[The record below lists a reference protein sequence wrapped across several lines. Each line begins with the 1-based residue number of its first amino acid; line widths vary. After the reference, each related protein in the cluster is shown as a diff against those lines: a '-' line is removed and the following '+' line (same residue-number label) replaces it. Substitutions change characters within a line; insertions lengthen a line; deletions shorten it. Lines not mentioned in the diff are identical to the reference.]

1 MSSVSP
7 RAADILL
14 REMLESIA
22 RIHQYTQGT
31 TEAQFQQ
38 NFEKQD
44 AVVRRLEVL
53 GEAAAQLPE
62 DCKTR
67 HPGIPWRTIADTRNR
82 LIHGY
87 FNVDIS
93 IVWQTI
99 SHDIGPLEVE
109 LQDTLA
115 SEFPPSSAPPTP

>member
-1 MSSVSP
+1 
-7 RAADILL
+7 
-14 REMLESIA
+14 MLESIA
-22 RIHQYTQGT
+22 RIHHYIQGT
-31 TEAQFQQ
+31 TETQFQQ

-53 GEAAAQLPE
+53 GEAATQLPAE
-62 DCKTR
+62 WRAR
-67 HPGIPWRTIADTRNR
+67 HPGIPWRIIADTRNR

-99 SHDIGPLEVE
+99 SQDIGPLEIE
-109 LQDTLA
+109 LRKILA
-115 SEFPPSSAPPTP
+115 SEFSPPSAPPTP